1 MPYRLWTK
9 HLAIAGCYVKVRI
22 PQRTLPVA
30 GRRVRLTLPWS
41 RVGHHETLQFPRQES
56 LDNPAVKSNLTSKWE
71 GCMRSNL
78 NLRSVLPKC
87 VSLRCSFCG
96 KPEGQVGKLIA
107 GPKVFICDACIG
119 VCNKI
124 LEAMPTAFAGWEA
137 MTNEQL
143 LESLKPSVATVEA
156 VRSVLQIQV
165 EVLRK
170 REVSW
175 AAIGEAL
182 GISRQAAWERFS

>member
-1 MPYRLWTK
+1 
-9 HLAIAGCYVKVRI
+9 
-22 PQRTLPVA
+22 
-30 GRRVRLTLPWS
+30 
-41 RVGHHETLQFPRQES
+41 
-56 LDNPAVKSNLTSKWE
+56 
-71 GCMRSNL
+71 MRANL
-78 NLRSVLPKC
+78 NLRSVFPKC